1 MSRSLAAL
9 LLLNALIAILYTYF
23 SFGFY
28 KGYAL
33 NITPWQIVI
42 FSNHIGEMQGL
53 VVFDN
58 YLYLL
63 FTVSI
68 AINIAYVMWI
78 NRKTA
83 KAQKQ

>member
-1 MSRSLAAL
+1 
-9 LLLNALIAILYTYF
+9 LIAILYTFF

-33 NITPWQIVI
+33 SITPWQIVI
-42 FSNHIGEMQGL
+42 LSNPIGEMQGL

-63 FTVSI
+63 FSVSI
-68 AINIAYVMWI
+68 AVNLAYIAWL
-78 NRKTA
+78 NRKMV
-83 KAQKQ
+83 KVPRQ